1 MYDGTTQQKQPV
13 PKPGPTYKTVQSQK
27 ATVTSPGAAEV
38 TYDVADER
46 GGVTYSVVGE
56 AADTNSQPYNVLVHN
71 TERSPCFVPQEDYST
86 LQA

>member
-1 MYDGTTQQKQPV
+1 MQAV
-13 PKPGPTYKTVQSQK
+13 PKPGPTYETVQSQK
-27 ATVTSPGAAEV
+27 AKVTSPVPGAAEV

-71 TERSPCFVPQEDYST
+71 TERSHCFVPQEDYST